1 MVNDKLAINGGE
13 AVFKHEVKERWNNI
27 ISSDIRKVSKYLKN
41 GDLSIID
48 GGVMK

>member
-27 ISSDIRKVSKYLKN
+27 YIKKRYK
-41 GDLSIID
+41 
-48 GGVMK
+48 